1 MSGIAEGIIHT
12 PEGVDPLEDH
22 AYYTLA
28 WKNLEDMKAIF
39 QTTSFDK
46 PQLCLEDKHG
56 AVVKEPH
63 GDGCSKPNGLY
74 LAPGRSWIDFAYR
87 EERWQFYK
95 QYLYKVEL
103 NDGLKLFPLNNHDQA
118 IRFAKLYG
126 IEEDGA
132 INTIHW
138 NNVAVDFHGISVLNW
153 EKSDNP
159 LLNWYNTFE
168 APQVV
173 IWKAKANN
181 LVFTLVADTKNE
193 AHPKIF
199 KSPPSP
205 PPKTSRPARRRCDNC
220 NILGGKGN
228 SCKTRC
234 NKKYNPK
241 KAKKINFHVAL
252 ELWECVQTCKSKK
265 KTKEKEK
272 MQNKSRNRKKR
283 TRRNTSRRVRYS
295 RKKRRHSQK

>member
-1 MSGIAEGIIHT
+1 MSGITESIIHT
-12 PEGVDPLEDH
+12 AGDVDPLEAD

-39 QTTSFDK
+39 QTTGFNK
-46 PQLCLEDKHG
+46 AQLCLEDKHG

-74 LAPGRSWIDFAYR
+74 LALGRSWIDFAYR
-87 EERWQFYK
+87 EKRWQFYK

-103 NDGLKLFPLNNHDQA
+103 NDGLKLFTLNNHAQA
-118 IRFAKLYG
+118 LEFSKQYG
-126 IEEDGA
+126 IEEEDGA

-173 IWKAKANN
+173 IWKANANN

-193 AHPKIF
+193 AYPKIF
-199 KSPPSP
+199 KSPQA
-205 PPKTSRPARRRCDNC
+205 K
-220 NILGGKGN
+220 GGKRKYN
-228 SCKTRC
+228 KTRQE
-234 NKKYNPK
+234 NMEGGKRVEGKRR
-241 KAKKINFHVAL
+241 
-252 ELWECVQTCKSKK
+252 KK
-265 KTKEKEK
+265 KT
-272 MQNKSRNRKKR
+272 RKKR
-283 TRRNTSRRVRYS
+283 TKRSTSRRVRYS
-295 RKKRRHSQK
+295 RKKRRHSRK